1 MKICENPQNSE
12 EWLIDRLAV
21 PSASSFSKI
30 LTATGKPST
39 QANGYMDQL
48 LAEWLAEK
56 PVDAFE
62 GNQWTEQGHER
73 EQEARDQYGFIT
85 GNEVTEVG
93 FCLTDDGKYGMSP
106 DGLVNDNGLVEIK
119 SPKASTLVS
128 YHLGGK
134 LPNGYKPQVMG
145 QLLVSDR
152 EFCDFFVYHPDI
164 EPFFLHVKRDEQYI
178 IQLKKAVDDFVDK
191 MMDKRERLKHL
202 KVAT

>member
-1 MKICENPQNSE
+1 MKILDAEQNSE
-12 EWLIDRLAV
+12 QWLIDRLAT
-21 PSASSFSKI
+21 PSASSFGKI
-30 LTATGKPST
+30 LTATGKQST

-48 LAEWLAEK
+48 LAEWLAGK

-93 FCLTDDGKYGMSP
+93 FCLTDDGRYGMSP

-119 SPKASTLVS
+119 SPKASTLVG

-134 LPNGYKPQVMG
+134 LPNTYKPQVMG

-164 EPFFLHVKRDEQYI
+164 EPFFLHVERDEQYI
-178 IQLKKAVDDFVDK
+178 IELTKA
-191 MMDKRERLKHL
+191 MDKFVEQMLEKREKLKHL
-202 KVAT
+202 K